1 MTLEQTM
8 ATIATAVGIGTL
20 ILGFGIVIWKG
31 GQWAGAAKQRS
42 YDFQQS
48 LKLMAEHYDE
58 EIDRIQENTNS
69 IDSQVNGRID
79 RHLEGHPTR

>member
-1 MTLEQTM
+1 MK
-8 ATIATAVGIGTL
+8 
-20 ILGFGIVIWKG
+20 KG
-31 GQWAGAAKQRS
+31 NHIMPEDGGMS
-42 YDFQQS
+42 
-48 LKLMAEHYDE
+48 DE